1 MPEDTQVPLLFAKPR
16 QNEEIC
22 RWLAN
27 PETLLA
33 KLVEHLSVQT
43 SQVDKSN
50 FIVESPQQ
58 PGADERGKIWKKT
71 SAPYAIG
78 FFASG
83 EWRLVYTIPPGL
95 IYAMASN
102 QNTPVGFRELSDA
115 EISSVGLPTLSLG
128 KWVQSR
134 G

>member
-1 MPEDTQVPLLFAKPR
+1 MPEDTQVPILYAKPR
-16 QNEEIC
+16 QNEQIC
-22 RWLAN
+22 RWLQN

-33 KLVEHLSVQT
+33 KLIEHLSVQG
-43 SQVDKSN
+43 SQLNSN
-50 FIVESPQQ
+50 SFIVESPQQ
-58 PGADERGKIWKKT
+58 PGADDRGKIWKKT
-71 SAPYAIG
+71 SAPYGIG

-95 IYAMASN
+95 IYAMSSAD
-102 QNTPVGFRELSDA
+102 NTPAGFRELSGA
-115 EISSVGLPTLSLG
+115 EISSLGLPGLSLG